1 MVNLFQ
7 SFLYF
12 ILIKYIIIF
21 HSKKY
26 YYFMKLLFH
35 HACVNLEYI
44 SIHCDK
50 FIIEHLAA
58 GRKKKGQYNEKDRT
72 NT

>member
-1 MVNLFQ
+1 
-7 SFLYF
+7 
-12 ILIKYIIIF
+12 
-21 HSKKY
+21 
-26 YYFMKLLFH
+26 MKLLFH

-50 FIIEHLAA
+50 FIIEHFKKVAA